1 MQDTEYTDMTVE
13 LDVSKIKISVFC
25 DEVQPQE
32 VVYYVIKG

>member
-1 MQDTEYTDMTVE
+1 MQNTEYADAIVE